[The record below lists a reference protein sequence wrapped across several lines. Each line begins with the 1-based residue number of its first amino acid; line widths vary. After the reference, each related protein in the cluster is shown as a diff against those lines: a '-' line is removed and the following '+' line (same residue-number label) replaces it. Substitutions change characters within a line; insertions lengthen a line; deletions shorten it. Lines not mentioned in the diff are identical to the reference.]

1 MPSPELP
8 SVAPSGG
15 IRYARSLTAADVGR
29 RVVVR
34 HRLDTLPE
42 AGPGAA
48 TGTAA
53 GSRRLTDALGV
64 LTSWVDG
71 ALTVRRRDGSTVTV
85 QESAV
90 VAAKVV
96 PDLAP

>member
-8 SVAPSGG
+8 FVRPSGG
-15 IRYARSLTAADVGR
+15 VRYARSLTAADVGR

-34 HRLDTLPE
+34 HRLR
-42 AGPGAA
+42 
-48 TGTAA
+48 AA
-53 GSRRLTDALGV
+53 GGEQGRLTDALGV
-64 LTSWVDG
+64 LTSWADG
-71 ALTVRRRDGSTVTV
+71 LLTVRRADGGTVTV

-96 PDLAP
+96 PEPAP